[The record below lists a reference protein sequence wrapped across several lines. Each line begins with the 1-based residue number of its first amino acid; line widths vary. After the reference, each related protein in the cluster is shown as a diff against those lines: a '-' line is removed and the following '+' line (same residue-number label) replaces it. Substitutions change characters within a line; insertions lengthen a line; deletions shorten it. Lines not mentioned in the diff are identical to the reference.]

1 MSVEYFG
8 AAAESR
14 PEMTFWTVGTFAL
27 LFFGDPWYRYIPLLL
42 LFSLTGGISYIL
54 IRKIRLT
61 HKESNKNKF
70 SATQRELTG
79 FRKKKKKSNKSR
91 TKLAF
96 DLVNEMLPNSTLA
109 KVTLG
114 LGVII
119 NFGAGLL
126 LWYRLWGYLSNTPEP
141 GIIYLG
147 LFLLPFLSIGM
158 ILASY
163 TWSV

>member
-1 MSVEYFG
+1 MSVEYLG

-14 PEMTFWTVGTFAL
+14 PEMTFWTVGTFAML
-27 LFFGDPWYRYIPLLL
+27 YFGDPWYTYLPLLL

-54 IRKIRLT
+54 IRKIRMS
-61 HKESNKNKF
+61 HKESNQNKI

-79 FRKKKKKSNKSR
+79 FRRKKKSNKSR
-91 TKLAF
+91 SKVAL

-109 KVTLG
+109 KAILG
-114 LGVII
+114 LGVFV

-126 LWYRLWGYLSNTPEP
+126 LWYRLWEYLSKTPEP

-158 ILASY
+158 ILAAY
-163 TWSV
+163 TWNA